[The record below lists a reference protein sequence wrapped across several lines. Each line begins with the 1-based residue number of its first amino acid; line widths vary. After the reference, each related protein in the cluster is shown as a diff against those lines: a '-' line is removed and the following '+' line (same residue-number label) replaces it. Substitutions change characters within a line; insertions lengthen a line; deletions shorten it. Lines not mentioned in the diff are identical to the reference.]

1 MTSTI
6 GPVERTHPTGW
17 DRLRAGLALVVL
29 VTALGVLVALVV
41 LGVLAGT
48 LWVLVRSLS

>member
-1 MTSTI
+1 MAATI

-17 DRLRAGLALVVL
+17 DRLRAALALVVL

-41 LGVLAGT
+41 LGGLAAAI
-48 LWVLVRSLS
+48 WVLVRSLS